1 MCHVMPTMIFRNI
14 GTAHINFELC
24 HRGGVKFRFQIHEA
38 GHRLQYFV
46 DCPIKRL
53 KRERASHYH
62 KASVVSIVS
71 KPLGAE
77 WVEFHL
83 TARDA
88 ICYSAGTAMGLYL
101 RAFQFAIRIYS
112 IRFVMRID

>member
-24 HRGGVKFRFQIHEA
+24 HRGSVKFRFQIHEA

-62 KASVVSIVS
+62 KASVVSKVL

-88 ICYSAGTAMGLYL
+88 ML
-101 RAFQFAIRIYS
+101 
-112 IRFVMRID
+112 

>member
-24 HRGGVKFRFQIHEA
+24 HRGSVKFRFQIHEA

-62 KASVVSIVS
+62 KASVVSKVS
-71 KPLGAE
+71 KPLALNGSSSILPRATLCQSIYMASE
-77 WVEFHL
+77 
-83 TARDA
+83 
-88 ICYSAGTAMGLYL
+88 AG
-101 RAFQFAIRIYS
+101 QE
-112 IRFVMRID
+112 